1 VVGAQIVPL
10 LDIVDETFV
19 VASPTLLRRM
29 WCDEAAWDDRFADL
43 TLRCYEDR
51 GLLGKRWYLTGTLV
65 GSAEVW
71 LEEFADGVL
80 VHVYVRADPAPTFGG
95 APLKPRQA
103 RRARRQLLKRYARP
117 LKRWG
122 FVIKDA
128 AEGPRRAGEPSVSPQ
143 PQAVGSAARSATTTR
158 EGSDGRSD
166 DR

>member
-1 VVGAQIVPL
+1 VPL

-19 VASPTLLRRM
+19 VASPATLRKL
-29 WCDEAAWDDRFADL
+29 WCDEAEWDNRFTDI

-51 GLLGKRWYLTGTLV
+51 GLQGKRWYITGTLV

-71 LEEFADGVL
+71 LDELGDGVL
-80 VHVYVRADPAPTFGG
+80 VHVYIRADPAPTFGG

-103 RRARRQLLKRYARP
+103 RRARRQLWKRYARP

-122 FVIKDA
+122 FVIKDR
-128 AEGPRRAGEPSVSPQ
+128 AEGPRLAGEPSVPADSDGVVS
-143 PQAVGSAARSATTTR
+143 AVRSGTTTR
-158 EGSDGRSD
+158 EGSDGRPD

>member
-1 VVGAQIVPL
+1 MPL

-19 VASPTLLRRM
+19 VASQADLRKL
-29 WCDEAAWDDRFADL
+29 WCDDAAWDKRFADI

-51 GLLGKRWYLTGTLV
+51 GLLGKRWYITGTMV

-71 LEEFADGVL
+71 LEQLDDGVL
-80 VHVYVRADPAPTFGG
+80 VHVYIRADPAPTFGG

-103 RRARRQLLKRYARP
+103 RRARRQLWKRYARP

-122 FVIKDA
+122 FAIKDA
-128 AEGPRRAGEPSVSPQ
+128 AEGPRRPGEPSVPSDQQ
-143 PQAVGSAARSATTTR
+143 PVVSAGRTTTTR
-158 EGSDGRSD
+158 EGRDGRSD

>member
-1 VVGAQIVPL
+1 MPL

-19 VASPTLLRRM
+19 VASPSVLRKL
-29 WCDEAAWDDRFADL
+29 WCDDAEWDRLFTDI

-51 GLLGKRWYLTGTLV
+51 GPLGKRWYITGTIV

-95 APLKPRQA
+95 APLKARQA

-122 FVIKDA
+122 FWIKDT
-128 AEGPRRAGEPSVSPQ
+128 AEGSRRPGVPSESADPQ
-143 PQAVGSAARSATTTR
+143 TVGSAAKGDTTSR
-158 EGSDGRSD
+158 ESSDGRAD
-166 DR
+166 DG

>member
-1 VVGAQIVPL
+1 VPL
-10 LDIVDETFV
+10 LDIVDETYV
-19 VASPTLLRRM
+19 VASPAALRKL
-29 WCDEAAWDDRFADL
+29 WCDDAAWDKRFADI

-51 GLLGKRWYLTGTLV
+51 GPLGKRWYLTGTLV

-103 RRARRQLLKRYARP
+103 RRIRRQLWKRYARP

-122 FVIKDA
+122 FAVKDT
-128 AEGPRRAGEPSVSPQ
+128 AEGDRRPGVPSVTAK
-143 PQAVGSAARSATTTR
+143 PQAVGSAAKGATTIR
-158 EGSDGRSD
+158 EVSDGRSD

>member
-1 VVGAQIVPL
+1 VPL

-19 VASPTLLRRM
+19 VASPATVRKL
-29 WCDEAAWDDRFADL
+29 WCDDAAWDKHFADI

-65 GSAEVW
+65 GSVEVW
-71 LEEFADGVL
+71 LEELEHGVL
-80 VHVYVRADPAPTFGG
+80 VHVYLRADPAPTFGG

-103 RRARRQLLKRYARP
+103 RRARRQLWKRYARP

-122 FVIKDA
+122 FEIKDA
-128 AEGPRRAGEPSVSPQ
+128 AEGPRAAGEPSVPPDPHEVIS
-143 PQAVGSAARSATTTR
+143 AVRTATTIR
-158 EGSDGRSD
+158 EGSDGRPD

>member
-1 VVGAQIVPL
+1 MPL

-19 VASPTLLRRM
+19 VASPAVLRRL
-29 WCDEAAWDDRFADL
+29 WCDEAAWDKRFADI

-51 GLLGKRWYLTGTLV
+51 GRLGKRWYITGTLV

-71 LEEFADGVL
+71 LEELRDGVL

-103 RRARRQLLKRYARP
+103 RRARRQLWKRYARP

-122 FVIKDA
+122 FVIKDT
-128 AEGPRRAGEPSVSPQ
+128 AEGSRRPGEPSVPPDEQKVVS
-143 PQAVGSAARSATTTR
+143 AVRTTTTR
-158 EGSDGRSD
+158 EGRDGRPD